1 MRPRAQLTLVVFMR
15 HGQAANNVERVLA
28 GRSPGVP
35 LTEEGRRQAAAAAE
49 LLSDMRIS
57 RVLASPIERAAQ
69 TAEIVAGR
77 IGAQAETDDRLVE
90 LDMGKYTGMRYDDIL
105 SKHGNVFQKFY
116 SGDLELAHNGVETFE
131 MVKKRVM
138 GLVDEI
144 GRAADGAEA
153 AADGAEAAAP
163 GGLPGSDP
171 AGAAAAADADG
182 AAGGNVLLVTHM
194 DPIKAVLSASAG
206 LDSDLLLNLVVANAS
221 LTVFVRHGGRLW
233 LRALNV
239 LEPQRYAERW

>member
-49 LLSDMRIS
+49 LLSDMGIS
-57 RVLASPIERAAQ
+57 RVLTSPIERAEQ
-69 TAEIVAGR
+69 TAGIVSDR
-77 IGAQAETDDRLVE
+77 IGVRAEADERLVE
-90 LDMGKYTGMRYDDIL
+90 LDMGKFTGMRYDEIL
-105 SKHGNVFQKFY
+105 SRHGNVFRKFY
-116 SGDLELAHNGVETFE
+116 SGDLELAHNGVETFD

-144 GRAADGAEA
+144 GGASGGPADALR
-153 AADGAEAAAP
+153 P
-163 GGLPGSDP
+163 PPPSGGLPGADP
-171 AGAAAAADADG
+171 AGAAGGGGA
-182 AAGGNVLLVTHM
+182 AAGGGVLLVTHM

-206 LDSDLLLNLVVANAS
+206 LDPDLLLNLVVANAS
-221 LTVFVRHGGRLW
+221 LTVFVRHEGRLW
-233 LRALNV
+233 LKALNV
-239 LEPQRYAERW
+239 LEPRRYAERW